1 MGPQHPPALP
11 FFLNTGRGKRFCLYH
26 KPASG
31 LECRGAILYV
41 PPFGDEMNKARR
53 IVALQARAFS
63 AMGFGVLLMDLYGC
77 GDSEGEFRDASWQIW
92 KEDLAVA
99 KAWLQ
104 SNVSPFVS
112 LWGTRLGALLA
123 LDYASTD
130 EDVDAL
136 ILWQPVLE
144 GKSFLTQFLRLFS
157 AKKMLLNKT
166 KPQAVTTTPREALF
180 AGASLEV
187 GGYEIASALA
197 AAIDEL
203 NAATLVTARNRIY
216 WFEIVSDVAASM
228 PPARLQAAKTWKQK
242 GNDLQLHTVRCV
254 PFWATQEVAECPEL
268 IAAVTQ
274 QLTDVVYAL

>member
-1 MGPQHPPALP
+1 MRPQHPPALP
-11 FFLNTGRGKRFCLYH
+11 FFLHTGHGKRFCLYH

-31 LECRGAILYV
+31 IQCRGAILYV
-41 PPFGDEMNKARR
+41 PPFGEEMNKARR
-53 IVALQARAFS
+53 IAALQARAFS
-63 AMGFGVLLMDLYGC
+63 AMGFGILLLDLYGC
-77 GDSEGEFRDASWQIW
+77 GDSEGEFRDARWQIW
-92 KEDLAVA
+92 KEDLAAA

-104 SNVSPFVS
+104 ANVSPSVS

-130 EDVDAL
+130 DDLDVL

-157 AKKMLLNKT
+157 ANEMLRNKKKQHGM
-166 KPQAVTTTPREALF
+166 AATPREALI
-180 AGASLEV
+180 AGESLEV
-187 GGYEIASALA
+187 GGYEIAPALA

-203 NAATLVTARNRIY
+203 NATPLITARNRIY
-216 WFEIVSDVAASM
+216 WFEIVPDVAASM
-228 PPARLQAAKTWKQK
+228 PPARLQAANIWKQK
-242 GNDLQLHTVRCV
+242 GSDLHLHTVQCA

-274 QLTDVVYAL
+274 QLTDVAYAL